1 MRFFKVNKKI
11 ITDKSECF
19 VVAEIG
25 NNHMGNF
32 DIAKK
37 IIKKAHECG
46 ADAVKLQKR
55 NNKRLFT
62 KKMYSTIYNSENSYG
77 KTYGQHRD
85 FLEFNFNQ
93 YKELKSF
100 SEDLGLIFFATPFD
114 FESVDFLEK
123 LNIPMYK
130 IGSGDLTNTPLIK
143 YINQINKPIIFSTGG
158 GDMKDVER
166 AHSVIKKNKNVA
178 ILQCTS
184 SYPCLPEDIN
194 LNVIKSFRKKFP
206 KNVIGISDHLSGI
219 SSSLAG
225 YMLGARIVEK
235 HFTLSRAWKGTDH
248 SFSLEP
254 SGLTKLISY
263 LRQAR
268 LFTGSAKK
276 IKSKKERA
284 PLYKM
289 AKKLVAAKDLKKGQ
303 ILTLKDIAIKS
314 PNDGVPPYEIDK
326 FVGKRINKDI
336 KYEENL
342 NFKDIRR

>member
-1 MRFFKVNKKI
+1 MRIFKVNKKI
-11 ITDKSECF
+11 ITDKSDCF

-37 IIKKAHECG
+37 LIKKAHESG
-46 ADAVKLQKR
+46 VDAVKLQKR
-55 NNKRLFT
+55 NNKKLFT

-85 FLEFNFNQ
+85 FLEFNLSQ

-158 GDMKDVER
+158 GNMKDVER
-166 AHSVIKKNKNVA
+166 AYSVIKKNKNVA

-184 SYPCLPEDIN
+184 S
-194 LNVIKSFRKKFP
+194 
-206 KNVIGISDHLSGI
+206 
-219 SSSLAG
+219 
-225 YMLGARIVEK
+225 
-235 HFTLSRAWKGTDH
+235 
-248 SFSLEP
+248 
-254 SGLTKLISY
+254 
-263 LRQAR
+263 
-268 LFTGSAKK
+268 
-276 IKSKKERA
+276 
-284 PLYKM
+284 
-289 AKKLVAAKDLKKGQ
+289 
-303 ILTLKDIAIKS
+303 
-314 PNDGVPPYEIDK
+314 
-326 FVGKRINKDI
+326 
-336 KYEENL
+336 
-342 NFKDIRR
+342 